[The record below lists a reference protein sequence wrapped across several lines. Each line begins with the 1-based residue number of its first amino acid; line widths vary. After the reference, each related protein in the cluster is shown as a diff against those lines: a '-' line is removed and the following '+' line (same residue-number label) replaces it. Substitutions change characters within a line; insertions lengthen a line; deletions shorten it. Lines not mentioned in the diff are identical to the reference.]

1 MRCRVVGVIV
11 TLTLSLLPA
20 PLTANAQPSR
30 NLALLSP
37 YAFSSRRTKSSAEP
51 CKETTVLSNLPVV
64 TQLHSHTAS
73 LWFNILVQ
81 KNNVQETCAGMSI
94 VNRSQVMWAPPDV
107 FGLFSGSVGSFS
119 DNLGLGGVIFSFNAG
134 TKPRCSRAGRLM
146 FSGRYNYAA
155 NPERTPAPFQNRN
168 RLRLPGKTNVHD
180 PRRGGPLHRAV
191 AAGVETVG
199 HRGDGGIAGAGPAA
213 GCAFAN
219 AFHRRFSW

>member
-155 NPERTPAPFQNRN
+155 NPERTPAPV
-168 RLRLPGKTNVHD
+168 PKPEPAPA
-180 PRRGGPLHRAV
+180 PRKDKRP
-191 AAGVETVG
+191 
-199 HRGDGGIAGAGPAA
+199 
-213 GCAFAN
+213 
-219 AFHRRFSW
+219 

>member
-134 TKPRCSRAGRLM
+134 TKPRCSRVVITTRPTQNVRLP
-146 FSGRYNYAA
+146 R
-155 NPERTPAPFQNRN
+155 FQNRN